1 MNVLLLVLA
10 LILLI
15 AVVGVG
21 GVALSLI
28 TSIVKAKS
36 VDILNNN

>member
-1 MNVLLLVLA
+1 MNILLLVLA

-21 GVALSLI
+21 GEALSLI

>member
-1 MNVLLLVLA
+1 MNILLLVLA

-21 GVALSLI
+21 RVALSLI

>member
-1 MNVLLLVLA
+1 MNILLLVLA
-10 LILLI
+10 LTLLI

-28 TSIVKAKS
+28 TSIVKVKS

>member
-1 MNVLLLVLA
+1 MNILLLVLA